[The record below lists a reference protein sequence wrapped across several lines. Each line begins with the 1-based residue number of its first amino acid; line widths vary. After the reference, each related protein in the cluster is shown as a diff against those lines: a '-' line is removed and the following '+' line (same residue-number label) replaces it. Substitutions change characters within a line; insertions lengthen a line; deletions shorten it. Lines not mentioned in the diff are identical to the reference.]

1 MNKFWIMLSHTY
13 MNRLKSKSFLITTGV
28 TLLLIIG
35 LANFQTI
42 AEKFTGGEEDDSQ
55 EVAVIGDKDSLIDPL
70 QNQLEM
76 QKASVDL
83 TAFDGSKQEA
93 EQAVQD
99 GEYQAFVEI
108 TAENEIPS
116 ATFYANQ
123 IANTTL
129 SNKIRDA
136 LQQLK
141 VMIAADQ
148 ADIDPAVF
156 QQISSPV
163 HFDTIALEE
172 NAKTEE
178 ELSEARGLVYVM
190 LFVMYFA
197 VLMYGNMI
205 AMEVAT
211 EKSSR
216 VMEILI
222 SSASPVAQMFAKII
236 GVALLGLTQLTLFMV
251 VGFQAVKMNQ
261 DVMTGGIFEYFGL
274 DDLKVSLFI
283 YLIVFFILGYLLYAT
298 LAAMLGSLVSRLE
311 DAQQLIAPMTLVI
324 VAAFMIAMFGLNAP
338 DSGFVTV
345 TSFIPFFTP
354 MLMFLRVGML
364 DLPFWEVG
372 LSIGILIL
380 TIIIMAIIG
389 ARIYSGGVLMYGKSS
404 SLKDIKAA
412 IQLSKKE

>member
-42 AEKFTGGEEDDSQ
+42 TEKFTGGEEGNGK
-55 EVAVIGDKDSLIDPL
+55 EVAVIGDTDNLIAPL
-70 QNQLEM
+70 QNQLDRQEG
-76 QKASVDL
+76 SVKL
-83 TAFDGSKQEA
+83 TAFEGSKQEA

-99 GEYQAFVEI
+99 EVYQAFVELKE
-108 TAENEIPS
+108 ENEIPS

-141 VMIAADQ
+141 VMIAADK
-148 ADIDPAVF
+148 ADIEPAIF

-172 NAKTEE
+172 NAMTEE

-236 GVALLGLTQLTLFMV
+236 GVALLGLSQLILFMV
-251 VGFQAVKMNQ
+251 VGYQAVKMNQ
-261 DVMTGGIFEYFGL
+261 DALTGGIFEYFGL
-274 DDLKVSLFI
+274 DNLKISLFV
-283 YLIVFFILGYLLYAT
+283 YLVVFFILGYLLYAT
-298 LAAMLGSLVSRLE
+298 LAAMLGSLVSRIE

-345 TSFIPFFTP
+345 TSYIPFFTP

-364 DLPFWEVG
+364 DIPFWEVG

-380 TIIIMAIIG
+380 TIIILAIIG

-412 IQLSKKE
+412 MQLSKKE